1 MIAVVA
7 GVIVVAVFA
16 CAFFM
21 GRRFGPLALSLAAG
35 SLLAE
40 LWAEWLTIII
50 GGFGVALAGLPHG
63 VVATLVLLL
72 LPMTVLLFG
81 GPQYTKKQQR
91 LLSAAGIALMTA
103 ALLVKPLGRYL
114 PQEVSTAEPYQLL
127 LQWWALVVTIGL
139 VAGVIDVFLLHTA
152 KAPRGK
158 SH

>member
-16 CAFFM
+16 CVFFM

-81 GPQYTKKQQR
+81 GPQYAKKQQR

-152 KAPRGK
+152 KVPRGK